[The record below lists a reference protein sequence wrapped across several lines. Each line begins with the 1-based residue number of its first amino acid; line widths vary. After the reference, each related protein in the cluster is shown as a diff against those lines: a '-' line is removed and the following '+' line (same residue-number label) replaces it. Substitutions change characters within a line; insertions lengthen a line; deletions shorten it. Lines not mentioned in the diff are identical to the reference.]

1 MWSECEIALEHQ
13 EFRTK
18 SWFLIVLLL
27 YLNKIITMKNKN
39 SKSIKEIKKQIS
51 QSLNENQL
59 MKVVGGS
66 LISVAK
72 RF

>member
-1 MWSECEIALEHQ
+1 
-13 EFRTK
+13 
-18 SWFLIVLLL
+18 
-27 YLNKIITMKNKN
+27 MKNKK

-59 MKVVGGS
+59 MKVVGGDLAS
-66 LISVAK
+66 GVK

>member
-1 MWSECEIALEHQ
+1 MWSECEVVIGREKI
-13 EFRTK
+13 RTK
-18 SWFLIVLLL
+18 FWFLIVLLL
-27 YLNKIITMKNKN
+27 YLNKIITMKNKK

-59 MKVVGGS
+59 MKVVGGDLAS
-66 LISVAK
+66 GVK

>member
-1 MWSECEIALEHQ
+1 MWSECEVVTERQ
-13 EFRTK
+13 KFRTK
-18 SWFLIVLLL
+18 FWFLIVLLL
-27 YLNKIITMKNKN
+27 YLKKIITMKNKK

-59 MKVVGGS
+59 MKVVGGDLAS
-66 LISVAK
+66 GVK

>member
-1 MWSECEIALEHQ
+1 
-13 EFRTK
+13 
-18 SWFLIVLLL
+18 
-27 YLNKIITMKNKN
+27 MKNKK

-59 MKVVGGS
+59 IKVVGGS
-66 LISVAK
+66 LISGVK